1 MDAILETAHLSH
13 WRLSSRK
20 SSLFLPLL
28 WQASP
33 LTLDGMIR
41 VISLAHRNTIYLSL
55 RILRGCFPAAT
66 AARAQQEIFL
76 SFQRAQVGGKRA
88 IRSQCHTLRGKDE
101 VYRNHYH
108 FHRWF

>member
-1 MDAILETAHLSH
+1 
-13 WRLSSRK
+13 
-20 SSLFLPLL
+20 
-28 WQASP
+28 
-33 LTLDGMIR
+33 MIR

-108 FHRWF
+108 FYRWF